1 MAITINDQPY
11 TPTVKG
17 QKLIITAL
25 SDNISEPG
33 FKYKVVVADSLNSYT
48 FYQTPNPNG
57 MLIVDLYGYIKLVN
71 AGMISTTVVHA
82 LTDQTA
88 EPLEAGYTNLTVTI
102 EEAWLVLGVLTDD
115 PEDEGPEE
123 IDDLYIWNG
132 VAQATDGYKPNM
144 VSRYALSTGA
154 ITKGWLSDRLWNT
167 SRGFNGVDQSTYKVM
182 IPVREKDY
190 GVLSMVDFDTL
201 TTAIKV
207 VVTIYDSTETPHA
220 FTITLASNF
229 FNHLPV
235 YPANLNISATSGWLK
250 PSTYP
255 GWKYIT
261 VVAQNS
267 ISAPV
272 SVTYYLYNTAVY
284 GQADCRHTNVRL
296 GWKNFSGA
304 WDYQNFIKKNEESL
318 NVTRK
323 KYTRVLGN
331 YAQVSNSVGFNFTK
345 QDPSLID
352 REPIVERMLEIN
364 SDWLT
369 EGEFLF
375 LRSLIVSQQV
385 HWIQDDGSYIPV
397 VVETNDYKMPRERNS
412 KQKQLTLKLK
422 YSNDLWA

>member
-1 MAITINDQPY
+1 MAITIIDQPY

-25 SDNISEPG
+25 SDNIAEPG
-33 FKYKVVVADSLNSYT
+33 FKYKVVVADSLNSYS
-48 FYQTPNPNG
+48 FYQTPNPND
-57 MLIVDLYGYIKLVN
+57 MLIIDLYAYIKLVN

-88 EPLEAGYTNLTVTI
+88 EPVEAGYTNLTVTI

-115 PEDEGPEE
+115 PQDEGPQE

-144 VSRYALSTGA
+144 VNRYALISSN
-154 ITKGWLSDRLWNT
+154 TKGWLSDRAWNT
-167 SRGFNGVDQSTYKVM
+167 SRGFNGVDQSTSKVM
-182 IPVREKDY
+182 IPVREKDF
-190 GVLSMVDFDTL
+190 GVISMVDFSVATL
-201 TTAIKV
+201 ATQV
-207 VVTIYDSTETPHA
+207 EVTIYDSTESAHS
-220 FTITLASNF
+220 FIISLAANF

-235 YPANLNISATSGWLK
+235 YPANLNASATSGWLK
-250 PSTYP
+250 PSSYP

-261 VVAQNS
+261 VVALNAVSADVS
-267 ISAPV
+267 I
-272 SVTYYLYNTAVY
+272 TYYLYNTAVY
-284 GQADCRHTNVRL
+284 GQVDCRYTPVRL
-296 GWKNFSGA
+296 GWKNFAGS
-304 WDYQNFIKKNEESL
+304 WDYQNFIKKNEESI

-331 YAQVSNSVGFNFTK
+331 YGQVSNSVAFNFTK

-397 VVETNDYKMPRERNS
+397 VIETNDYKMPRERNS